1 MGQLV
6 SRKGI
11 PNEQASRAVFGWDDM
26 IEERANRWIR
36 GMGRKRDTYPPAQS
50 DFKQKIPMG
59 DLSHWLLDVGNK
71 SRLEDHLDWYLRT
84 DNNYGGRQFEWFV
97 NQSAKKQFDPF
108 HILAA
113 ESLSIRVPP
122 KAVRWLLELNRDRA
136 ALLNE
141 IHESLRPGA
150 DTLWTCDRSLL
161 VGNKKD
167 LTTSGALFRLYY
179 DLRSGGIGRVTTSK
193 LMAAMFPAVVPI
205 RDSMISALLGLTPS
219 DDWWQ
224 LVRGLFDDAGDS
236 LAVCLNGL
244 AVPDDASPV
253 TTLRRLDIIL
263 WMEANARQF

>member
-6 SRKGI
+6 SRNER
-11 PNEQASRAVFGWDDM
+11 PNEQASRAVFGWDYM
-26 IEERANRWIR
+26 IEERANRWIP

-59 DLSHWLLDVGNK
+59 DLSYWLLDVGNK

-97 NQSAKKQFDPF
+97 NQSGKKQFDPF

-161 VGNKKD
+161 VGDEKD
-167 LTTSGALFRLYY
+167 LTSSGALYRLYY
-179 DLRSGGIGRVTTSK
+179 DLRRGGIGPVTTSK
-193 LMAAMFPAVVPI
+193 LLAAMFPAVVPI
-205 RDSMISALLGLTPS
+205 RDSMVSALHGLKSS
-219 DDWWQ
+219 DDWW
-224 LVRGLFDDAGDS
+224 LLARGLFERAGKS
-236 LAVCLNGL
+236 LAVYLDGL
-244 AVPDDASPV
+244 AIPDDASPV